1 MPVLPEVASISVSPG
16 LISPRSSARRIMLI
30 AGRSFTEPAGLL
42 PSSLPRI
49 TLPRRLVVGARDAQQ
64 AHQRRVADRVF
75 DGRVAS
81 AMLRSWNL
89 RPRLSQTESPGI
101 DGVP

>member
-16 LISPRSSARRIMLI
+16 LISPRSSARRIIEI

-49 TLPRRLVVGARDAQQ
+49 TLPRCLVVGARMRC
-64 AHQRRVADRVF
+64 RRTSGVLPM
-75 DGRVAS
+75 AS
-81 AMLRSWNL
+81 SMV
-89 RPRLSQTESPGI
+89 G
-101 DGVP
+101 